1 MVAAQE
7 LPLALSIS
15 FAPESSTISMT
26 LYNQPEASKPA
37 LPLELKYKYDPSTP
51 YAPIHEITEDRNQRI
66 KQHYWDLWGLGNKAD
81 QGISQLKITD
91 EFQGDLVTI
100 SADEIEAFCRVVGIE
115 GEAYKRNYKAGMQ
128 VPLDF
133 AIKLGWKA
141 IMKPIFPS
149 TIDGD
154 LLKLVHLS
162 NGFRV
167 LPDTPTLQVGDV
179 VTTTSRIESI
189 TNSDTG
195 KTVSVRGVISLVS
208 SADSKGKDASTED
221 RIPLIE
227 VTSSFFYR
235 GKFSD
240 YAQTFSRIAHPTYS
254 VPITTPEAVAVLQSK
269 EWFQWDDD
277 SKPLEVGTKLQFKL
291 ESNYV
296 YADKSSYAMATVTG
310 GAYVI
315 TPELKLA
322 VKVATVDYTS
332 EGEGVI
338 KGDPVIEYL
347 KRHGSAL
354 DQPIMLENG
363 GYSLTKAGQCTFT
376 TPASNLDYSL
386 TSGDTNPIH
395 TNPYF
400 ASLAYLPGTITH
412 GMHSSARTRKFV
424 EHVAADNVGSRV
436 RKYEVGFTAMCLPS
450 RKMEVRLKHVG
461 MTADGNRL
469 IKVETVDVEGGNVV
483 LSGTAEVAQAPT
495 AYVFTGQGSQE
506 PGMGMELYA
515 NSPVARAVWDEA
527 DRHLGEVYGFSIL
540 EIVRTN
546 PKEKTVHFGGLKGQA
561 TRQKYMDMTYTTTD
575 SEGNVK
581 TLPLFGD
588 IDLRTSRYT
597 FSSPTGLLYA
607 TQFAQIALV
616 VTEKAAFEDMRAK
629 GLVQKDCVFAG
640 HSLGEYSAL
649 ASIADIL
656 PISALVDV
664 VFYRGITM
672 QRAVERDH
680 LNRSSYGMVAV
691 NPSRIGKSFGDA
703 ALREVVD
710 TIARRGNI
718 LIEVVNYNV
727 EGQQYVVAGH
737 LVALQSLTNVLNFL
751 KIQKIDL
758 AKLTET
764 MSIEQVKEHLCE
776 IVDECFQKAR
786 DLQAKTGFITLER
799 GFATI
804 PLPGIDVPFHSR
816 YLWAGVMPF
825 RTYLS
830 KKVNPAHFNADLLVG
845 RYIPNLTAV
854 HYEVSKE
861 YAERIHTQTSSPRLN
876 KILKAWDEERWGAPE
891 NRNKLGYAIL
901 IELLAYQFASPVRWI
916 ETQDILF
923 RDFKFERLVELG
935 PSPTLT
941 GMATRTQKLKYEA
954 HDSSVGIKR
963 SIYCIAKHQ
972 KEIYYQF
979 DDVAGEEAPA
989 PAAAAPSAPA
999 PKAAPVAA
1007 APPPPAP
1014 AAAAPAAAVADEP
1027 LKAVDTLRI
1036 IIAQKLKK
1044 PVGEI
1049 PLTKSIKELVG
1060 GKSTLQNE
1068 ILGDLQGEFSSA
1080 PEKGEEMP
1088 LQELGAALQ
1097 QGYSGKLGKYTTGV
1111 ISRMIGAKMPGGFGL
1126 SAVQGHLGKTYGLG
1140 AGRIDGVLLFA
1151 VTQEPAKRL
1160 ANEGEAKAWVDSVA
1174 QGYAS
1179 MAGISLAAGGGAAA
1193 AAPAMAFAAP
1203 AAAGGGAPAAVPD
1216 EPLKAT
1222 DTLRAII
1229 AQKLKKQIPDV
1240 PLGKSIKDLVGGKST
1255 LQNEILGD
1263 LQGEFSSAPEKG
1275 EDMPLQEL
1283 GAALNQGYSGTL
1295 GKHTSGLVARMMGA
1309 KMPGGFGLSAA
1320 KAHLSKAHGLG
1331 PGRTDGALLVAL
1343 TKEPEKRLGSEA
1355 DAKAWLDGVAQA
1367 YASQAGITLGAGGGG
1382 GGAAVGGAGFMIN
1395 TEQLDKMQ
1403 EKQDNFVS
1411 QQVELFLRYLGKDSR
1426 EGHRLADMQKAEVAN
1441 LQEKLD
1447 SIAREHGDAYVQG
1460 IQPVFD
1466 PLKARHF
1473 NSSWNW
1479 VRQDALM
1486 MWMDILF
1493 GRLTTVDRDITARCL
1508 VIMNRADPSL
1518 IDYMQYTID
1527 NTPVERGEHYV
1538 LAKQFGQQLLD
1549 NCREMIGQAPLYKDV
1564 TFPTAPKTTVTVKG
1578 DIIAEEVNRP
1588 GVSRL
1593 EKYVAEMAAGSKVT
1607 VASVNLD
1614 KVQEQVEKL
1623 YKLVKSQPQI
1633 SKQHMTSIKSLYA
1646 EVVRGLGKDAGPPP
1660 VHKAGTRA
1668 RRPSSQFLRPAA
1680 VSEATFLPE
1689 DKVPLLHLKRKIGND
1704 WQYSSKLTSLYLDI
1718 LKEIATSG
1726 VTFEHKNALMTG
1738 VGKGSI
1744 GIEIVKGLLAGGAR
1758 VVITTSR
1765 YSRSTVEY
1773 YQAIYQE
1780 VGSKG
1785 SSLTVVPFNQGSKQ
1799 DVEALVDFIYSK
1811 DKGLG
1816 MDLDYILPFAALPE
1830 NGREID
1836 GIDDRSELAHRIML
1850 TNLLR
1855 LLGAVKSKKAA
1866 LKLTTRPTEVVLPL
1880 SPNHGL
1886 FGNDGLYSESKISLE
1901 TLFNRWSSESWGE
1914 YLCLAGAVIGW
1925 TRGTGLMSATNSVAE
1940 GIEAQGCRTFSA
1952 KEMAFNILGLMHP
1965 LVFDVAQIEPVWADL
1980 NGGMDKLPDLANL
1993 TTEIRKKL
2001 NLTASTRR
2009 AIAKDNSFD
2018 YKVAHGPAMEQIH
2031 QQVNVAPRAN
2041 FSLPFPEL
2049 KPIDAKSE
2057 LAKLRGLIDLERV
2070 VVMTG
2075 YAEVGP
2081 FGSSRTRWEMEA
2093 NGTFSI
2099 QGTLELAYVM
2109 GLIKHFEG
2117 RLKDGT
2123 LYVGWVD
2130 AKTNE
2135 PLDDKDVKAAYEKH
2149 ILAHTGIRL
2158 IEPEIFNGY
2167 DPKRKGFTQEIEIQ
2181 HDLEP
2186 IEASEEDAARFK
2198 REHGALVDVYT
2209 EDGSKFFVKFKK
2221 GAKLHIPKAV
2231 AFDRLV
2237 AGQIPTGWSHKAFG
2251 IPDDIASQV
2260 DRTSLWALVSVA
2272 EALMMA
2278 GITDPY
2284 ELYKWVHP
2292 SEVGSS
2298 LGSGMG
2304 GITSI
2309 SKMFRDRREE
2319 KDVQKDILQETF
2331 INTVA
2336 GWVNLLLLSS
2346 SGPIKI
2352 PVGACAT
2359 ALQSVEIACDTI
2371 LSGKAKIMV
2380 SGGYDDFSEE
2390 GSYEFANM
2398 KATSNSETEFAAGR
2412 EPNEMSRPTTSTRA
2426 GFMESMGCGAQVL
2439 MSAKTAIEMGAT
2451 IYGIVAYTATATDKA
2466 GRSIPAP
2473 GRGVMGTAR
2482 EITSKYPSPIL
2493 DVTYR
2498 RRQLEFRRKQIS
2510 QWLEN
2515 ETELLKFEVSSHGQ
2529 ATKLPDDYVSERL
2542 ASIEREAKRQEAE
2555 ALATYG
2561 MLAGQDP
2568 TIAPLRRALA
2578 VWGLT
2583 IDDVGVASFHGTST
2597 VANDKNESNAYNEQ
2611 FRHLGRAKGN
2621 ACPVIAQ
2628 KWLTGHPKGGAAAWM
2643 LNGLAQ
2649 VIQSGLVP
2657 GNRNADNIGEE
2668 LRAFEYLLYPS
2679 KSIQT
2684 DGIKAGLL
2692 TSFGFGQ
2699 VGGQALIVHPSLLIG
2714 ALEPAQFEA
2723 YKKLN
2728 DQRKK
2733 WSYRRFNDFFTN
2745 GKLVIIKDGTP
2756 FTPEQENT
2764 TLLNPLV
2771 RAVPDKTGSYS
2782 MPKEF
2787 PATVPRSSNAEVA
2800 NKLVSAAVGGA
2811 FGVGTDVELISAV
2824 PTSESFLE
2832 RNFTQD
2838 EIAYCK
2844 AAPDFRASLAARWS
2858 AKEATFKALKTE
2870 SKGAAASM
2878 QDIEVVSTSQG
2889 PTIKLHG
2896 EVEKIAQ
2903 AAGITGFEVSLSHS
2917 EDVAC
2922 AVVIAQK

>member
-1 MVAAQE
+1 
-7 LPLALSIS
+7 
-15 FAPESSTISMT
+15 
-26 LYNQPEASKPA
+26 
-37 LPLELKYKYDPSTP
+37 
-51 YAPIHEITEDRNQRI
+51 
-66 KQHYWDLWGLGNKAD
+66 
-81 QGISQLKITD
+81 
-91 EFQGDLVTI
+91 
-100 SADEIEAFCRVVGIE
+100 
-115 GEAYKRNYKAGMQ
+115 
-128 VPLDF
+128 
-133 AIKLGWKA
+133 
-141 IMKPIFPS
+141 
-149 TIDGD
+149 
-154 LLKLVHLS
+154 
-162 NGFRV
+162 
-167 LPDTPTLQVGDV
+167 
-179 VTTTSRIESI
+179 
-189 TNSDTG
+189 
-195 KTVSVRGVISLVS
+195 
-208 SADSKGKDASTED
+208 
-221 RIPLIE
+221 
-227 VTSSFFYR
+227 
-235 GKFSD
+235 
-240 YAQTFSRIAHPTYS
+240 
-254 VPITTPEAVAVLQSK
+254 
-269 EWFQWDDD
+269 
-277 SKPLEVGTKLQFKL
+277 
-291 ESNYV
+291 
-296 YADKSSYAMATVTG
+296 
-310 GAYVI
+310 
-315 TPELKLA
+315 
-322 VKVATVDYTS
+322 
-332 EGEGVI
+332 
-338 KGDPVIEYL
+338 
-347 KRHGSAL
+347 
-354 DQPIMLENG
+354 
-363 GYSLTKAGQCTFT
+363 
-376 TPASNLDYSL
+376 
-386 TSGDTNPIH
+386 
-395 TNPYF
+395 
-400 ASLAYLPGTITH
+400 
-412 GMHSSARTRKFV
+412 
-424 EHVAADNVGSRV
+424 
-436 RKYEVGFTAMCLPS
+436 
-450 RKMEVRLKHVG
+450 
-461 MTADGNRL
+461 
-469 IKVETVDVEGGNVV
+469 
-483 LSGTAEVAQAPT
+483 
-495 AYVFTGQGSQE
+495 
-506 PGMGMELYA
+506 
-515 NSPVARAVWDEA
+515 
-527 DRHLGEVYGFSIL
+527 
-540 EIVRTN
+540 
-546 PKEKTVHFGGLKGQA
+546 
-561 TRQKYMDMTYTTTD
+561 
-575 SEGNVK
+575 
-581 TLPLFGD
+581 
-588 IDLRTSRYT
+588 
-597 FSSPTGLLYA
+597 
-607 TQFAQIALV
+607 
-616 VTEKAAFEDMRAK
+616 
-629 GLVQKDCVFAG
+629 
-640 HSLGEYSAL
+640 
-649 ASIADIL
+649 
-656 PISALVDV
+656 
-664 VFYRGITM
+664 
-672 QRAVERDH
+672 
-680 LNRSSYGMVAV
+680 
-691 NPSRIGKSFGDA
+691 
-703 ALREVVD
+703 
-710 TIARRGNI
+710 
-718 LIEVVNYNV
+718 
-727 EGQQYVVAGH
+727 
-737 LVALQSLTNVLNFL
+737 NVLNFL
-751 KIQKIDL
+751 KVQKIDL
-758 AKLTET
+758 VKLTET
-764 MSIEQVKEHLCE
+764 MLIEQVKEHLCE
-776 IVDECFQKAR
+776 IVDECVQKAR
-786 DLQAKTGFITLER
+786 DLQAKTGFVTLER

-816 YLWAGVMPF
+816 YLWAGGTPF

-830 KKVNPAHFNADLLVG
+830 TKVNPAHFDTDLLIG
-845 RYIPNLTAV
+845 RYMPNLTAV
-854 HYEVSKE
+854 PYEVNKE
-861 YAERIHTQTSSPRLN
+861 YAERIHTQTSSPRSN
-876 KILKAWDEERWGAPE
+876 KILSAWDEERWGAPE

-901 IELLAYQFASPVRWI
+901 VELLAYQLASPCAGS
-916 ETQDILF
+916 
-923 RDFKFERLVELG
+923 RL
-935 PSPTLT
+935 
-941 GMATRTQKLKYEA
+941 RTSSSRTSSLSASSRSAQA
-954 HDSSVGIKR
+954 HDSALGIKR
-963 SIYCIAKHQ
+963 AIYCIAKNQ
-972 KEIYYQF
+972 KEIYYQN
-979 DDVAGEEAPA
+979 DDVTDDAPA
-989 PAAAAPSAPA
+989 PAAAAAAPSAAA
-999 PKAAPVAA
+999 PKAAAAPVAA

-1014 AAAAPAAAVADEP
+1014 VAAAPAAAVADEP

-1044 PVGEI
+1044 PVAEV
-1049 PLTKSIKELVG
+1049 PLTKTIKELVG

-1068 ILGDLQGEFSSA
+1068 ILGDLQGEFASA

-1088 LQELGAALQ
+1088 LAELGAALQ
-1097 QGYSGKLGKYTTGV
+1097 QGYSGKLGKYTTGLV
-1111 ISRMIGAKMPGGFGL
+1111 SRVVGSKMPGGFGL
-1126 SAVQGHLGKTYGLG
+1126 SAIQGHLSKTYGLG
-1140 AGRIDGVLLFA
+1140 AGRIDGVLLFS
-1151 VTQEPAKRL
+1151 VTQEPPKRL
-1160 ANEGEAKAWVDSVA
+1160 ANEAEARAWVDQVA
-1174 QGYAS
+1174 SDYAS

-1216 EPLKAT
+1216 APLQAV

-1229 AQKLKKQIPDV
+1229 AQKLKKPIAEV
-1240 PLGKSIKDLVGGKST
+1240 PLNKSIKDLVGGKST

-1263 LQGEFSSAPEKG
+1263 LQGEFASAPEKG
-1275 EDMPLQEL
+1275 EEMPLSEL
-1283 GAALNQGYSGTL
+1283 GAALNQGYPGSL
-1295 GKHTSGLVARMMGA
+1295 GKYTTGLVARMMGG

-1320 KAHLSKAHGLG
+1320 KAHLAKAHGLG

-1343 TKEPEKRLGSEA
+1343 TMEPEKRLGSEA
-1355 DAKAWLDGVAQA
+1355 DAKAWLDSVASA
-1367 YASQAGITLGAGGGG
+1367 YAAQAGISLGAAGGGG
-1382 GGAAVGGAGFMIN
+1382 GGGAIGGGMIIN
-1395 TEQLDKMQ
+1395 TEQLDKLQ

-1411 QQVELFLRYLGKDSR
+1411 QQVDLFLRYLGKDSR
-1426 EGHRLADMQKAEVAN
+1426 EGHRLADLQKAEVAS
-1441 LQEKLD
+1441 LQDKLD
-1447 SIAREHGDAYVQG
+1447 AISREHGDAYVQG
-1460 IQPVFD
+1460 IQPVFN

-1508 VIMNRADPSL
+1508 VIMNRADPAL
-1518 IDYMQYTID
+1518 LDYMQYVID
-1527 NTPVERGEHYV
+1527 NTPTERGETYV
-1538 LAKQFGQQLLD
+1538 LAKAFGQTLLD
-1549 NCREMIGQAPLYKDV
+1549 NCREMVGQAPLYKDV

-1578 DIIAEEVNRP
+1578 EILSEEVNRP

-1607 VASVNLD
+1607 VQSVNLD
-1614 KVQEQVEKL
+1614 KVQDQVEKL

-1633 SKQHMTSIKSLYA
+1633 SKTHMQSIKSLYT
-1646 EVVRGLGKDAGPPP
+1646 EVVRGLGKDAPPP
-1660 VHKAGTRA
+1660 TTHKTGTRA

-1680 VSEATFLPE
+1680 VQEATYLPE
-1689 DKVPLLHLKRKIGND
+1689 DKVPLLHLKRKIGNE

-1744 GIEIVKGLLAGGAR
+1744 GVEIVKGLLAGGAR
-1758 VVITTSR
+1758 VVVTTSR

-1780 VGSKG
+1780 VGAKG

-1799 DVEALVDFIYSK
+1799 DVEALVDYIYNK
-1811 DKGLG
+1811 EKGLG

-1850 TNLLR
+1850 TNVLR

-1914 YLCLAGAVIGW
+1914 YLCIAGAIIGW

-1940 GIEAQGCRTFSA
+1940 GIEAHGCRTFSA

-1980 NGGMDKLPDLANL
+1980 NGGMDKLPDLATL
-1993 TTEIRKKL
+1993 TTDIRTKL
-2001 NLTASTRR
+2001 NLTANNRR
-2009 AIAKDNSFD
+2009 AVAKDHSLD
-2018 YKVAHGPAMEQIH
+2018 YKVQHGPAMEQIH
-2031 QQVNVAPRAN
+2031 QQVKVAPRAN

-2049 KPIDAKSE
+2049 KPIDATSE
-2057 LAKLRGLIDLERV
+2057 LAKLRGLIDLEQV
-2070 VVMTG
+2070 VVLTG

-2198 REHGALVDVYT
+2198 REHGVLVDVYT

-2221 GAKLHIPKAV
+2221 GAKLNIPKAV

-2284 ELYKWVHP
+2284 ELYKFVHP

-2346 SGPIKI
+2346 SGPIKV

-2380 SGGYDDFSEE
+2380 AGGYDDFSEE

-2451 IYGIVAYTATATDKA
+2451 IYGVVAYTATATDKA

-2473 GRGVMGTAR
+2473 GRGVVGTAR
-2482 EITSKYPSPIL
+2482 ELSSKYPSPIL

-2498 RRQLEFRRKQIS
+2498 RRQLEFRRRQIS

-2515 ETELLKFEVSSHGQ
+2515 ETELLQMEIESRSD
-2529 ATKLPDDYVSERL
+2529 ADKLPEDYVAERF
-2542 ASIEREAKRQEAE
+2542 ASIEREAKRQESE

-2568 TIAPLRRALA
+2568 SIAPLRRALA

-2643 LNGLAQ
+2643 LNGMAQ
-2649 VIQSGLVP
+2649 VILSGLVP

-2699 VGGQALIVHPSLLIG
+2699 VGGQALIVHPSYLIG
-2714 ALEPAQFEA
+2714 SLEPKQFEA
-2723 YKKLN
+2723 YKQKN
-2728 DQRKK
+2728 DVRKK
-2733 WSYRRFNDFFTN
+2733 WSYRRFNDFFVN
-2745 GKLVIIKDGTP
+2745 GKLVIIKEGAP
-2756 FTPEQENT
+2756 FTPELET
-2764 TLLNPLV
+2764 PILLNPLARTV
-2771 RAVPDKTGSYS
+2771 EDKKGSYS
-2782 MPKEF
+2782 MPKEL
-2787 PATVPRSSNAEVA
+2787 PQSPYPSGNSNAA
-2800 NKLVSAAVGGA
+2800 IAAKLVSSATSGVH
-2811 FGVGTDVELISAV
+2811 GVGVDTEMISAI
-2824 PTSESFLE
+2824 PTSDSFLE
-2832 RNFTQD
+2832 RNFTD
-2838 EIAYCK
+2838 AEIAYVRK
-2844 AAPDFRASLAARWS
+2844 ASDFKASLAARWS
-2858 AKEATFKALKTE
+2858 AKEAVFKALKTV
-2870 SKGAAASM
+2870 SKGAAASLK
-2878 QDIEVVSTSQG
+2878 DIEIVSTSSAPQVE
-2889 PTIKLHG
+2889 LHG
-2896 EVEKIAQ
+2896 EAKSVAD
-2903 AAGITGFEVSLSHS
+2903 AAGIKSFELSMSHS
-2917 EDVAC
+2917 DDVAC
-2922 AVVIAQK
+2922 AVAIAQK

>member
-1 MVAAQE
+1 M
-7 LPLALSIS
+7 
-15 FAPESSTISMT
+15 
-26 LYNQPEASKPA
+26 YDQPEQDKPA
-37 LPLELKYKYDPSTP
+37 LPLEFKYKYDPSTP
-51 YAPIHEITEDRNQRI
+51 YAPIHEIVEDRNTRI
-66 KQHYWDLWGLGNKAD
+66 KQHYWDLWNLGGKSGE
-81 QGISQLKITD
+81 QFTQLKVTD
-91 EFQGDLVTI
+91 EFVDDGATI
-100 SADEIEAFCRVVGIE
+100 SADEVEAFCRVVGIE
-115 GEAYKRNYKAGMQ
+115 GEAYKKSYKHGMQ
-128 VPLDF
+128 IPLDF
-133 AIKLGWKA
+133 AIKMGWRS
-141 IMKPIFPS
+141 IMKPIFPPA
-149 TIDGD
+149 IDGD

-167 LPDTPTLQVGDV
+167 FDDAPALKVGDV
-179 VTTTSRIESI
+179 VKTVSRIESI

-195 KTVSVRGVISLVS
+195 KTVTVRGVLYLTS
-208 SADSKGKDASTED
+208 SADAKGKEASSD
-221 RIPLIE
+221 DQIPIIE

-235 GKFSD
+235 GKFTDFS
-240 YAQTFSRIAHPTYS
+240 QTFSRVTQPTYS
-254 VPITTPEAVAVLQSK
+254 VPINTPQALAVLQAK

-277 SKPLEVGTKLQFKL
+277 SKPLEVGTTLQFKL
-291 ESNYV
+291 ESHYTFH
-296 YADKSSYAMATVTG
+296 DKSSYTMMNTTG
-310 GAYVI
+310 GAYII

-322 VKVATVDYTS
+322 VKVATIDYTS
-332 EGEGVI
+332 EGEGVVI
-338 KGDPVIEYL
+338 GDACIEYL
-347 KRHGSAL
+347 KRHGTAL
-354 DQPIMLENG
+354 NQPNVLENG
-363 GYSLTKAGQCTFT
+363 GYTLTKSGQCTFT

-400 ASLAYLPGTITH
+400 ASLASLPGTITH
-412 GMHSSARTRKFV
+412 GMHTSARTRKYV
-424 EHVAADNVGSRV
+424 EQVVADNVGPRV
-436 RKYEVGFTAMCLPS
+436 RKYEVSFTAMCLPS

-461 MTADGNRL
+461 MTSNGDRL
-469 IKVETVDVEGGNVV
+469 IKVETVDVEAGNVV
-483 LSGTAEVAQAPT
+483 LTGTAEVAQAPT

-506 PGMGMELYA
+506 PGMGMELY
-515 NSPVARAVWDEA
+515 NSSPVARAVWDEA

-540 EIVRTN
+540 EIVRNN

-561 TRQKYMDMTYTTTD
+561 TRQKYMDMTYTSAD
-575 SEGNVK
+575 AEGHVR

-597 FSSPTGLLYA
+597 FQSPTGLLYA

-629 GLVQKDCVFAG
+629 GLFQKNCMFAG

-680 LNRSSYGMVAV
+680 LNRSSYGMVAA
-691 NPSRIGKSFGDA
+691 NPSRIGKTFGDA
-703 ALREVVD
+703 ALREVVE
-710 TIARRGNI
+710 TISRRGNI

-751 KIQKIDL
+751 KVQKIDL
-758 AKLTET
+758 VKLTET

-776 IVDECFQKAR
+776 IVDECVQKAR
-786 DLQAKTGFITLER
+786 DLQGKTGFITLER

-854 HYEVSKE
+854 PYEVNKE

-876 KILKAWDEERWGAPE
+876 KILSSWDEEQWGAPE

-923 RDFKFERLVELG
+923 KDFKFERLVELG

-941 GMATRTQKLKYEA
+941 GMASRTQKLKYDA
-954 HDSSVGIKR
+954 HDSALGIKR
-963 SIYCIAKHQ
+963 AIYCIAKNQ
-972 KEIYYQF
+972 KEIYYQN
-979 DDVAGEEAPA
+979 DDVTDDAPA

-999 PKAAPVAA
+999 PKAAAAPVAA

-1014 AAAAPAAAVADEP
+1014 VAAAPAAAVADEP
-1027 LKAVDTLRI
+1027 LKA
-1036 IIAQKLKK
+1036 
-1044 PVGEI
+1044 
-1049 PLTKSIKELVG
+1049 
-1060 GKSTLQNE
+1060 
-1068 ILGDLQGEFSSA
+1068 
-1080 PEKGEEMP
+1080 
-1088 LQELGAALQ
+1088 
-1097 QGYSGKLGKYTTGV
+1097 
-1111 ISRMIGAKMPGGFGL
+1111 
-1126 SAVQGHLGKTYGLG
+1126 AV
-1140 AGRIDGVLLFA
+1140 
-1151 VTQEPAKRL
+1151 
-1160 ANEGEAKAWVDSVA
+1160 
-1174 QGYAS
+1174 
-1179 MAGISLAAGGGAAA
+1179 
-1193 AAPAMAFAAP
+1193 
-1203 AAAGGGAPAAVPD
+1203 
-1216 EPLKAT
+1216 

-1229 AQKLKKQIPDV
+1229 AQKLKKPIAEV
-1240 PLGKSIKDLVGGKST
+1240 PLNKSIKDLVGGKST

-1263 LQGEFSSAPEKG
+1263 LQGEFASAPEKG
-1275 EDMPLQEL
+1275 EEMPLSEL
-1283 GAALNQGYSGTL
+1283 GAALNQGYPGSL
-1295 GKHTSGLVARMMGA
+1295 GKYTTGLVARMMGG

-1320 KAHLSKAHGLG
+1320 KAHLAKAHGLG

-1343 TKEPEKRLGSEA
+1343 TMEPEKRLGSEA
-1355 DAKAWLDGVAQA
+1355 DAKAWLDSVASA
-1367 YASQAGITLGAGGGG
+1367 YAAQAGISLGAAGGGG
-1382 GGAAVGGAGFMIN
+1382 GGGAVGGGMMIN
-1395 TEQLDKMQ
+1395 TEQLDKLQ

-1411 QQVELFLRYLGKDSR
+1411 QQVDLFLRYLGKDSR
-1426 EGHRLADMQKAEVAN
+1426 EGHRLADLQKAEVAS
-1441 LQEKLD
+1441 LQDKLD
-1447 SIAREHGDAYVQG
+1447 AISREHGDAYVQG
-1460 IQPVFD
+1460 IQPVFN

-1508 VIMNRADPSL
+1508 VIMNRADPAL
-1518 IDYMQYTID
+1518 LDYMQYVID
-1527 NTPVERGEHYV
+1527 NTPTERGETYV
-1538 LAKQFGQQLLD
+1538 LAKAFGQTLLD
-1549 NCREMIGQAPLYKDV
+1549 NCREMVGQAPLYKDV

-1578 DIIAEEVNRP
+1578 EILSEEVNRP

-1607 VASVNLD
+1607 VQSVNLD
-1614 KVQEQVEKL
+1614 KVQDQVEKL

-1633 SKQHMTSIKSLYA
+1633 SKTHMQSIKSLYT
-1646 EVVRGLGKDAGPPP
+1646 EVVRGLGKDAPPP
-1660 VHKAGTRA
+1660 TTHKTGTRA

-1680 VSEATFLPE
+1680 VQEATYLPE
-1689 DKVPLLHLKRKIGND
+1689 DKVPLLHLKRKIGNE

-1744 GIEIVKGLLAGGAR
+1744 GVEIVKGLLAGGAR
-1758 VVITTSR
+1758 VVVTTSR

-1780 VGSKG
+1780 VGAKG

-1799 DVEALVDFIYSK
+1799 DVEALVDYIYNK
-1811 DKGLG
+1811 EKGLG

-1850 TNLLR
+1850 TNVLR

-1914 YLCLAGAVIGW
+1914 YLCIAGAIIGW

-1940 GIEAQGCRTFSA
+1940 GIEAHGCRTFSA

-1980 NGGMDKLPDLANL
+1980 NGGMDKLPDLATL
-1993 TTEIRKKL
+1993 TTDIRTKL
-2001 NLTASTRR
+2001 NLTANNRR
-2009 AIAKDNSFD
+2009 AVAKDHSLD
-2018 YKVAHGPAMEQIH
+2018 YKVQHGPAMEQIH
-2031 QQVNVAPRAN
+2031 QQVKVAPRAN

-2049 KPIDAKSE
+2049 KPIDATSE
-2057 LAKLRGLIDLERV
+2057 LAKLRGLIDLEQV
-2070 VVMTG
+2070 VVLTG

-2198 REHGALVDVYT
+2198 REHGVLVDVYT

-2221 GAKLHIPKAV
+2221 GAKLNIPKAV

-2284 ELYKWVHP
+2284 ELYKFVHP

-2346 SGPIKI
+2346 SGPIKV

-2380 SGGYDDFSEE
+2380 AGGYDDFSEE

-2451 IYGIVAYTATATDKA
+2451 IYGVVAYTATATDKA

-2473 GRGVMGTAR
+2473 GRGVVGTAR
-2482 EITSKYPSPIL
+2482 ELSSKYPSPIL

-2498 RRQLEFRRKQIS
+2498 RRQLEFRRRQIS

-2515 ETELLKFEVSSHGQ
+2515 ETELLQMEIESRSD
-2529 ATKLPDDYVSERL
+2529 ADKLPEDYVAERF
-2542 ASIEREAKRQEAE
+2542 ASIEREAKRQESE

-2568 TIAPLRRALA
+2568 SIAPLRRALA

-2643 LNGLAQ
+2643 LNGMAQ
-2649 VIQSGLVP
+2649 VILSGLVP

-2699 VGGQALIVHPSLLIG
+2699 VGGQALIVHPSYLIG
-2714 ALEPAQFEA
+2714 SLEPKQFEA
-2723 YKKLN
+2723 YKQKN
-2728 DQRKK
+2728 DVRKK
-2733 WSYRRFNDFFTN
+2733 WSYRRFNDFFVN
-2745 GKLVIIKDGTP
+2745 GKLVIIKEGAP
-2756 FTPEQENT
+2756 FTPELET
-2764 TLLNPLV
+2764 PVLLNPLARTV
-2771 RAVPDKTGSYS
+2771 EDKKGSYS
-2782 MPKEF
+2782 MPKEL
-2787 PATVPRSSNAEVA
+2787 PQSPYPSGNSNAA
-2800 NKLVSAAVGGA
+2800 IAAKLVSSATSGVH
-2811 FGVGTDVELISAV
+2811 GVGVDTEMISAI
-2824 PTSESFLE
+2824 PTSDSFLE
-2832 RNFTQD
+2832 RNFTD
-2838 EIAYCK
+2838 AEIAYVRK
-2844 AAPDFRASLAARWS
+2844 ASDFKASLAARWS
-2858 AKEATFKALKTE
+2858 AKEAVFKALKTV
-2870 SKGAAASM
+2870 SKGAAASLK
-2878 QDIEVVSTSQG
+2878 DIEIVSTSGAPQVA
-2889 PTIKLHG
+2889 LHG
-2896 EVEKIAQ
+2896 EAKAVAD
-2903 AAGITGFEVSLSHS
+2903 AAGIKSFELSMSHS

-2922 AVVIAQK
+2922 AVAIAQK